1 MDISSLFTSDTVSLL
16 EYIFSTILISLKIDS
31 TLTAN
36 LKLET
41 FDTVLILLYNYINK
55 VEKVLELDI
64 LDI

>member
-55 VEKVLELDI
+55 VEKALELDI